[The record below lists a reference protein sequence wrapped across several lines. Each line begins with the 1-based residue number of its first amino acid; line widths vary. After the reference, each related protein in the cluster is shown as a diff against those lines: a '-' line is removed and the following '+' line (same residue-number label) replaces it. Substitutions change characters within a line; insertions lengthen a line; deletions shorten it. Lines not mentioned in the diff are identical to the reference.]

1 MRKKIFTVFLAVLV
15 LAFASVPAF
24 AADGSSRGVLS
35 WFSDVGGFIR
45 DIFVPDGNYFNNQL
59 SLLNDHI
66 NSRFAGLGELY
77 QMLDNFFK
85 TLRNPPPISLSLTIP
100 TNFLF
105 PGYRGTR
112 VDFLTSAKPY
122 FNLMR
127 DILNAAVCLLTA
139 IVCYHKLRT
148 FFTEEG

>member
-1 MRKKIFTVFLAVLV
+1 MPKRIFVILLAVLV
-15 LAFASVPAF
+15 LAFASVSAF

-59 SLLNDHI
+59 SRLNRHI

-77 QMLDNFFK
+77 QMIDSFFK
-85 TLRNPPPISLSLTIP
+85 TLSNPPPVSLSLTIP
-100 TNFLF
+100 NNFLF
-105 PGYRGTR
+105 SGYRGTR
-112 VDFLTSAKPY
+112 VAFMAPAQPYLKLIRDVLT
-122 FNLMR
+122 
-127 DILNAAVCLLTA
+127 AAVCLLTA